1 MTPSHLHHIF
11 KGPTEALG
19 LGIHPKV
26 YAQHEMRSPQEKA
39 QASCLGDSGIWINH
53 WPPVRSLNF

>member
-26 YAQHEMRSPQEKA
+26 YAQHEVRSPQEKA
-39 QASCLGDSGIWINH
+39 QASCLGDSGI
-53 WPPVRSLNF
+53 